1 MAACKRC
8 GAETQLYSN
17 GVPLCIPC
25 SDGVAE
31 KATPTPNDVQLR
43 LPHVH
48 DGAG

>member
-25 SDGVAE
+25 SDGVAV
-31 KATPTPNDVQLR
+31 KATATLNDIQLS
-43 LPHVH
+43 LPH
-48 DGAG
+48 